1 VDDVIYANKNW
12 KGLQIQHLVFNG
24 LFKYKYT
31 LIPDTNFENR
41 LIEIG
46 IDSGILME
54 KVLTANILTQTTLI
68 PGSFI
73 KDLTGIKILSP

>member
-1 VDDVIYANKNW
+1 LE
-12 KGLQIQHLVFNG
+12 GLQIQHLVFNG
-24 LFKYKYT
+24 LFKYKST

-54 KVLTANILTQTTLI
+54 KLTANILTQTTLI
-68 PGSFI
+68 LGSFI